1 MIYASRNIL
10 GNRFIHVVRVRGRNG
25 SQDEQK
31 TGQFQAA
38 VCYFSIS
45 LSARKCGI
53 SQKVDFF
60 FWFMTN
66 EMYEG
71 RISVMHRHPRALDQL
86 RLKAYI

>member
-1 MIYASRNIL
+1 MAWRVLYGNMIYAALNIL

-25 SQDEQK
+25 SRDEQK
-31 TGQFQAA
+31 IGQFQAA

-60 FWFMTN
+60 FFLGT
-66 EMYEG
+66 
-71 RISVMHRHPRALDQL
+71 
-86 RLKAYI
+86 